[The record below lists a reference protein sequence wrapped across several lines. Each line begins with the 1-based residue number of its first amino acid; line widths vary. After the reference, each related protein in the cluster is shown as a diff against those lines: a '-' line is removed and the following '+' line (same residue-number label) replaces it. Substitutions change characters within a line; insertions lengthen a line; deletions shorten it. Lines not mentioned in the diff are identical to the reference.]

1 MGRPESPDE
10 LEEILMAM
18 PVKFLAATAAIAAA
32 ASPAPA
38 QYQSYPEPQPYPQ
51 QYPSQ
56 PYPQEQ
62 YPQGQYPQ
70 GYPPQQGYPQQGY
83 PQQYPYPNQQYG
95 TSESA
100 VGAVVDSLIGNRYG
114 PTDRQAIRNCAW
126 AAVQRARA
134 FQPSGGYPGQ
144 YPRYPQQSYAG
155 NARVTAIT
163 GVGRRQDG
171 SVRVRGLLD
180 TGLYHAQPY
189 GYGGGTYAPG
199 NVGFRCDVDYRGAVY
214 NVQLDRAYRGY

>member
-1 MGRPESPDE
+1 
-10 LEEILMAM
+10 MAM
-18 PVKFLAATAAIAAA
+18 PVQFLAATAALATAAA
-32 ASPAPA
+32 PAAA
-38 QYQSYPEPQPYPQ
+38 QYQSYPEPQPYPR

-56 PYPQEQ
+56 SYPQEQ

-70 GYPPQQGYPQQGY
+70 GQYPQGYPQQQYPQGQYPQQGYPQQGY
-83 PQQYPYPNQQYG
+83 PNQQYG
-95 TSESA
+95 TENA

-134 FQPSGGYPGQ
+134 FQPYQPYGGYPGQ
-144 YPRYPQQSYAG
+144 YPRYPQQTYSG
-155 NARVTAIT
+155 GARVTAIT
-163 GVGRRQDG
+163 GVGRRQNG

-180 TGLYHAQPY
+180 TRLDHAQPY
-189 GYGGGTYAPG
+189 GYGGGTYTPG

-214 NVQLDRAYRGY
+214 NVQLDRAYPGY